1 MQTIQEYDGTEFAL
15 VDKAV
20 EEYHEK
26 LPKLEDSEKGL
37 SKEKVPPKE
46 KPELTPKKKSTI
58 LQPTQPSSVSWI
70 FRPKEFKTIVALPS
84 EFLQN
89 VNNISCVNNCPF
101 SDAGC
106 PRSGS
111 QRECEM
117 RRA

>member
-1 MQTIQEYDGTEFAL
+1 MQTMQEYDGTEFAL
-15 VDKAV
+15 VDKVV

-26 LPKLEDSEKGL
+26 LNKSEDSEKDS
-37 SKEKVPPKE
+37 SKEKALPE
-46 KPELTPKKKSTI
+46 GKPELSPKKKSIT

-70 FRPKEFKTIVALPS
+70 FRPKEFKTIIALPS

-89 VNNISCVNNCPF
+89 VNNISCVNSCPF

-106 PRSGS
+106 PRAGS
-111 QRECEM
+111 QRECET